1 MGSPQVILIDTHIL
15 LWWMGGERRLLSAA
29 AKRAIDAELDG
40 GTIYISSASAWEIA
54 VLVARGRIG
63 LSLDVADWLAT
74 VEAKDAVRFVPL
86 DNEIALRS
94 VQLGDDFHK
103 DPGDRFIVATSQK
116 LGVPLVTA
124 DKQIRSYRQVRTI
137 W

>member
-1 MGSPQVILIDTHIL
+1 MVLIDTHVL
-15 LWWMGGERRLLSAA
+15 LWWIGGERRLSAA
-29 AKRAIDAELDG
+29 ARHSIETELDG

-54 VLVARGRIG
+54 VLASKGRIG
-63 LSLDVADWLAT
+63 LSSDVADWLAT
-74 VEAKDAVRFVPL
+74 VEAIEAVRFVPI

-94 VQLGDDFHK
+94 VRLGDDFHR
-103 DPGDRFIVATSQK
+103 DPGNRFIVATSQK

-124 DKQIRSYRQVRTI
+124 DDKIRDYPHVATI

>member
-1 MGSPQVILIDTHIL
+1 MILVDTHVL
-15 LWWMGGERRLLSAA
+15 LWWIGGERRRLSAA
-29 AKRAIDAELDG
+29 ARRAIDAELDG
-40 GTIYISSASAWEIA
+40 GTICISSVSAWEVA
-54 VLVARGRIG
+54 VLAARGRIG
-63 LSLDVADWLAT
+63 LSADVTDWLAT
-74 VEAKDAVRFVPL
+74 VEAIEAVRFVPL
-86 DNEIALRS
+86 DNEIAVRS

-124 DKQIRSYRQVRTI
+124 DKQIRAYRQVRTI